1 MGLASKPVELEVN
14 LFEKPKFRL
23 NLKSHSAPTGP
34 NASLKKMRVTTNPK
48 IHQKVDKVT
57 SDIDL
62 KSGQAIIQLYNKG
75 FNENFLS
82 KVLSVGSLGVKEQR
96 RLVPTRWSITTT
108 DNTIAEKILEQVKY
122 FNESNFLCYYGSYLG
137 NYYLIL
143 LMPGMWTYE
152 LFEMFSPTKTNVWS
166 KKKLNYAT
174 DYEGFNGRK
183 NYAKETSGGYYAAK
197 LPIVEKLMQI
207 KKQASV
213 LALRFITEEYET
225 PLGVFV
231 CREAV
236 RKALANKPLEFGSKE
251 LLLKYTQ
258 ALSKKKFGYDISNII
273 SNSMLLKNY
282 QKQKLLK
289 SFL

>member
-1 MGLASKPVELEVN
+1 
-14 LFEKPKFRL
+14 
-23 NLKSHSAPTGP
+23 
-34 NASLKKMRVTTNPK
+34 
-48 IHQKVDKVT
+48 
-57 SDIDL
+57 
-62 KSGQAIIQLYNKG
+62 
-75 FNENFLS
+75 
-82 KVLSVGSLGVKEQR
+82 
-96 RLVPTRWSITTT
+96 
-108 DNTIAEKILEQVKY
+108 
-122 FNESNFLCYYGSYLG
+122 
-137 NYYLIL
+137 
-143 LMPGMWTYE
+143 
-152 LFEMFSPTKTNVWS
+152 
-166 KKKLNYAT
+166 
-174 DYEGFNGRK
+174 
-183 NYAKETSGGYYAAK
+183 
-197 LPIVEKLMQI
+197 MQI